1 MLFLIASPLNQ
12 DSEENHDVVVF
23 LYETFEEPAMQNT
36 SKLVLFVL
44 DIVILKANYR
54 SMVVALLQRF
64 ANGPY
69 TVMVCAG
76 DNECPTPSHALA
88 IKVAQRQILAEL

>member
-69 TVMVCAG
+69 TVMLCAG
-76 DNECPTPSHALA
+76 DNESVSNPVSCVSDKSSTKANSC
-88 IKVAQRQILAEL
+88 